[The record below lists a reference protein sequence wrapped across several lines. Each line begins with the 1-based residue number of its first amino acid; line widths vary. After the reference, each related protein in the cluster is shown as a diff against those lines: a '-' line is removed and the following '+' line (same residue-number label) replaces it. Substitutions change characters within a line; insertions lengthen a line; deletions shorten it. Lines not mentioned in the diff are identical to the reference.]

1 MTRIGFHASHEQL
14 DPRTL
19 LDAITLAEEVGF
31 TDAMGSDHFAPWSEE
46 QGHSAFS
53 FAWMG
58 AALERTSMRIGQVH
72 APGQRIHPAISAQAI
87 ATLEV
92 MNPGR
97 YWVALGSGENLNEH
111 ITGDPWPA
119 KHVRNARLRECVDVI
134 RALLAGDEVDHDGL
148 VRVDRARL
156 WTLPETP
163 PPLFA
168 TAVTPQTAAWAAE
181 WADGLITVNQSEE
194 ALHRVSD
201 AYRDAGGRGDVLVQI
216 HVAWA
221 DTEAEAL
228 QSAFSEWRTNV
239 FAPPLCWD
247 LDTPRAFALAAA
259 HVRPDDVRDA
269 VVVSD
274 SPQRIVDAIGGMLAQ
289 GYDGAYVH
297 HVPEPQRAFL
307 ETVAPRILTAFA
319 GAGAHAGAAMQGV
332 SS

>member
-19 LDAITLAEEVGF
+19 LDAVALAEQVGF

-58 AALERTSMRIGQVH
+58 AALERAKTLRIGQVH

-97 YWVALGSGENLNEH
+97 YWVALGSGENLNER
-111 ITGDPWPA
+111 ITGDAWPP
-119 KHVRNARLRECVDVI
+119 KEVRNARLRECVDVI
-134 RALLAGDEVDHDGL
+134 RRLLAGEEVTHDGL
-148 VRVDRARL
+148 VRVDHARL
-156 WTLPETP
+156 WTRPETP
-163 PPLFA
+163 PPLIA
-168 TAVTPQTAAWAAE
+168 TAVTPETAAWAAE

-194 ALHRVSD
+194 KLRRVSD
-201 AYRDAGGRGDVLVQI
+201 AYRDAGGRGDVLVQV

-221 DTEAEAL
+221 ETEQRAL
-228 QSAFSEWRTNV
+228 EQAFHEWRTNV

-247 LDTPRAFALAAA
+247 LDSPRAFAQAAA
-259 HVRPDDVRDA
+259 HVRPDDVRGS
-269 VVVSD
+269 VVVTD
-274 SPQRIVDAIGGMLAQ
+274 SASAVVDAIGGMLAQ
-289 GYDGAYVH
+289 GFDGAYVH
-297 HVPEPQRAFL
+297 HVPTEQRAFL
-307 ETVAPRILTAFA
+307 EQVAPSILAAFTESAQPA
-319 GAGAHAGAAMQGV
+319 GARA
-332 SS
+332 